1 MFRRNERFD
10 RQLMVI
16 QEISRIQ
23 NANWA
28 TKHCEKCCV
37 TDKHFGNPA
46 TSCYHQA
53 SPHVFQR
60 YPFCL
65 VVTPSQILMGEGKL
79 LKYMASSFFKP
90 RQTQKYHQK
99 CMVCSEMSPTKLEK
113 NEKMGSWSWWTCI
126 PMKHLLGVPANCPA
140 DWNLQQAATARM
152 AWRSME
158 FPTAGKPPSRIFQWF
173 PAFCSHFYGV

>member
-79 LKYMASSFFKP
+79 LKYMASFFFKP

-99 CMVCSEMSPTKLEK
+99 CMVCSEMSPAKLEK
-113 NEKMGSWSWWTCI
+113 KWKNGLLELMNMHPNET
-126 PMKHLLGVPANCPA
+126 PA
-140 DWNLQQAATARM
+140 
-152 AWRSME
+152 RS
-158 FPTAGKPPSRIFQWF
+158 ASKLPSRLE
-173 PAFCSHFYGV
+173 PPTSRYG